1 MALNLDV
8 EEAGSGPPLVLV
20 HGSWDDRHVWDLV
33 NEYMAQRFHVVSY
46 DRRGHGDRRDQSQ
59 SGTRRDDEDDLA
71 GVIGGLDLAPA
82 NVVGNSFGGSIALG
96 LAARRPELFGSLCV
110 HEPPLLT
117 LAAGGGALAELDQA
131 VRAVL
136 ELIDQR
142 EYEAAARDFVESVA
156 LGPGAWQMLS
166 PQERATMA
174 AHAPTFAG
182 EQRDAAWA
190 DIDLVSLEALDI
202 PVLLTQGDQSP
213 PFFSTV
219 VARLSASIDRAEV
232 RTLPGVGHVPHMTH
246 PREYAEVI
254 TGFVGDQTAS
264 HLTS

>member
-1 MALNLDV
+1 MALNLSV
-8 EEAGSGPPLVLV
+8 EEAGSGPALVLV

-33 NEYMAQRFHVVSY
+33 KEDIAQAFHVVSY
-46 DRRGHGDRRDQSQ
+46 DRRGHGESQ
-59 SGTRRDDEDDLA
+59 DEPEPGTRRDDEDDLA
-71 GVIGGLDLAPA
+71 GVIESLVLAPA

-117 LAAGGGALAELDQA
+117 LAAGDGALAEIEQA

-136 ELIDQR
+136 DLIDQR
-142 EYEAAARDFVESVA
+142 EHEAAARDFVENVA

-182 EQRDAAWA
+182 EQRDRAWA
-190 DIDLVSLEALDI
+190 DIDLDALGALDL

-213 PFFSTV
+213 SFFSTV
-219 VARLSASIDRAEV
+219 VARLSDSIDRAEV
-232 RTLPGVGHVPHMTH
+232 RTLPGVGHVPHVTH
-246 PREYAEVI
+246 PQVYAAVV
-254 TGFVGDQTAS
+254 TGFVGDQTAL
-264 HLTS
+264 H